1 MTRPQV
7 GAGEGGEV
15 HTWGCVA
22 PDGSEPGVIGFLVA
36 GLVIGSEIGGA
47 IANLLGTGDV
57 FELIV
62 LGFIVSVVASVG
74 LIIAAERIG
83 IGAVSRRGP
92 IGPGR

>member
-1 MTRPQV
+1 
-7 GAGEGGEV
+7 
-15 HTWGCVA
+15 VA

-36 GLVIGSEIGGA
+36 GLVIGSVIGGA

-83 IGAVSRRGP
+83 IGIGAGSRRGP